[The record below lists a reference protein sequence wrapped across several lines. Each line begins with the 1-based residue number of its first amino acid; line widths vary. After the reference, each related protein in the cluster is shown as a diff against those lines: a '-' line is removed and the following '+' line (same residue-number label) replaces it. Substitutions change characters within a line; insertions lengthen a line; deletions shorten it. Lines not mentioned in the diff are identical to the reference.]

1 MSGQPHNI
9 ATKPRFQWGNLL
21 VIAALIV
28 TLASGAY
35 LRLTGVNWDEDQHLH
50 PDERFLS
57 LVQSHITPLENGG
70 YFDTANSTLNP
81 SNVGHTFFVYGT
93 LPIFI
98 VRYLGEA
105 LGQNNYNTITILGR
119 QVSAVFDVITI
130 LLVFLIGKQLYNK
143 WAGLLGAVFYAL
155 AVLPI
160 QLSHYATVDA
170 ITNTF
175 AYLAV
180 YAAVWALKR
189 KPSEPEYDSESVE
202 LEKGKRILR
211 DLAPYILFGV
221 ALGAATASKIN
232 AVTLALVIVLV
243 EVVRYLRLPTEGREK
258 AILPAIRNLVV
269 AAVISF
275 LVFRVA
281 QPYAF
286 NGPGFFNMGINPEWW
301 SALQN
306 LRAQASGDVD
316 FPPALQWA
324 RRPVTF
330 ALENLV
336 LWGLGAPLGVFAWL
350 SYLGMGWAIIRKR
363 NWQVHLPLWAF
374 TGFYFLWQSLSWVRT
389 MRYQILIYP
398 ALALFAGW
406 GLVQLWSAR
415 NIVKVWFI
423 KLKPKLI
430 RITGIILTLIVVL
443 TTAFWAFAFSSIY
456 TRMQPRLAASRWIY
470 QNIPGALTLSMET
483 DEGTYLQPLPYRA
496 GDILT
501 ADTPFPY
508 PFYAVADGAISSIT
522 FPNILDQSGMD
533 FDRQV
538 QLTLTR
544 ADTPDQVLGGAV
556 LTNTFTASG
565 DSWKGVAYEFILD
578 SEVTVIEGDLYV
590 VTLTLLGGDT
600 TILLNG
606 APEINLTTSEG
617 MALVETM
624 PRILQSVRA
633 DAPYAMSVSVV
644 KTGLVTEVQVPYL
657 VDLMGAASQKDLLL
671 TLALQD
677 EAGTTVTAE
686 LNGTFEPGADI
697 RGQAYTFLLDEP
709 LAVQQGQTLAVT
721 LSTDSPGVRLVLHAP
736 NPALE
741 SSWDD
746 AIPYPTDGFYA
757 YSDTGGIYRGDLNF
771 EMYWTD
777 NDLKLEMF
785 ETQLDQADYIFITSS
800 RQWGTTTRVPERY
813 LLTTFYYRNLL
824 GCPEGEDIEWCYG
837 VAEPGMF
844 EGNLGFELVE
854 TFDSN
859 PTLGPIEINDQ
870 ASEEAFTVYDH
881 AKVLIFKKTDDYDP
895 IAVRELLRS
904 VDLSQVVYFTP
915 GDAADYQAI
924 DPETADDPENTL
936 MLPEDQWE
944 EQQESGTWSELFDR
958 ESLLNTSQPLAVIAF
973 YGLVLLLGFV
983 CYPLVRMAL
992 PGLADRGYPLSK
1004 LAGLLVLAFVVW
1016 ILGSFGVPFTRTTI
1030 CLVLLGLVVLSA
1042 VLIFLQRKM
1051 MVEELRANW
1060 RYFLAVEI
1068 LGLVAF
1074 VFFLLVRL
1082 GNPDLWHPYKGGE
1095 KPMDFAFLNAVLK
1108 STTFPPYNP
1117 WFAGAY
1123 INYYYYGFVIV
1134 GVPIKLLGIVPSVAY
1149 NIILPIWYSLL
1160 ILGGFSVGWNL
1171 YLGLPRSRALRA
1183 GEPRKQRFLGDGL
1196 LGRAGDGD
1204 RSGIAR
1210 EPGNGQADHH
1220 GLPAVGR
1227 RGSCDCRSRSGS
1239 EDRLGFPGIRA
1250 IPARDTHAVLSGR
1263 LVLVPQPG
1271 DPRRADH

>member
-119 QVSAVFDVITI
+119 QVSAIFDVITI
-130 LLVFLIGKQLYNK
+130 LLVFLIGKRLYNK

-180 YAAVWALKR
+180 YAAVWALER

-221 ALGAATASKIN
+221 VLGAATASKIN

-363 NWQVHLPLWAF
+363 NWQVYLPLWTF

-406 GLVQLWSAR
+406 GLVQLCSAR
-415 NIVKVWFI
+415 QTVKVWFI

-430 RITGIILTLIVVL
+430 RITGIALTIIVVL
-443 TTAFWAFAFSSIY
+443 TTAIWAFAFSSIY

-483 DEGTYLQPLPYRA
+483 DEGTYLQPMPYRA

-501 ADTPFPY
+501 ADAPFSY

-522 FPNILDQSGMD
+522 FPNILDQSGLD

-590 VTLTLLGGDT
+590 VILTLLGGDT

-624 PRILQSVRA
+624 VRILQSVRA
-633 DAPYAMSVSVV
+633 DAPYTMSVSVV

-721 LSTDSPGVRLVLHAP
+721 LSTNSPGVRLVLHAP

-777 NDLKLEMF
+777 NELKLEMF

-881 AKVLIFKKTDDYDP
+881 AKVLIFKKTDAYDP

-1171 YLGLPRSRALRA
+1171 YLGLP
-1183 GEPRKQRFLGDGL
+1183 
-1196 LGRAGDGD
+1196 
-1204 RSGIAR
+1204 
-1210 EPGNGQADHH
+1210 
-1220 GLPAVGR
+1220 
-1227 RGSCDCRSRSGS
+1227 
-1239 EDRLGFPGIRA
+1239 
-1250 IPARDTHAVLSGR
+1250 
-1263 LVLVPQPG
+1263 
-1271 DPRRADH
+1271 